1 MIDFDRWTS
10 IFQVPIVLFECLDDV
25 RFDSNLLEAIKMVHQ
40 TKNRFR
46 VWLLLLIQLLFLLI
60 TQKHFVDVALLT

>member
-10 IFQVPIVLFECLDDV
+10 IFQVPIVLFERLDDV

-40 TKNRFR
+40 T
-46 VWLLLLIQLLFLLI
+46 
-60 TQKHFVDVALLT
+60 